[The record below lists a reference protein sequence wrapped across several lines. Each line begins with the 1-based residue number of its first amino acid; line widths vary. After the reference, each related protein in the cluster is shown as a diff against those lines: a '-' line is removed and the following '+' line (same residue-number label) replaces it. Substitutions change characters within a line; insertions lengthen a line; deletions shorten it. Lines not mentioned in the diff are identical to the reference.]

1 MDSTILYFS
10 EALPALTGS
19 DPKPFFRFFFDQISK
34 MICGNMVR
42 RFFFGVLLS
51 ETKCSGQILYSRLY
65 FSGKKDIPVSV
76 ENIVNNAID
85 TESLP
90 NPNFV
95 WNILLVYSFD

>member
-1 MDSTILYFS
+1 MFWTDPVQQ
-10 EALPALTGS
+10 AL
-19 DPKPFFRFFFDQISK
+19 FQW
-34 MICGNMVR
+34 
-42 RFFFGVLLS
+42 
-51 ETKCSGQILYSRLY
+51 Q
-65 FSGKKDIPVSV
+65 KDIPVSV